1 MSNNISKNFYL
12 WPALVTGA
20 LLFLCFL
27 VSAALSSINPPQV
40 VTLQFAFTLFQN
52 VTGAL
57 LMMFGVFC
65 ILGGLA
71 GSSPIVSFGRSAL
84 MVMLG
89 LSCLTLSPLFAIAAS
104 LVLIGDSILPR
115 IISRETITLADQA
128 QDDGDE
134 TTA

>member
-20 LLFLCFL
+20 LLFLCFF

-65 ILGGLA
+65 MLGGLA

-104 LVLIGDSILPR
+104 LVLIADSILPR
-115 IISRETITLADQA
+115 ILAEEKLTPVEA
-128 QDDGDE
+128 SKEDD
-134 TTA
+134 T